1 MSYSNY
7 DFENFNN
14 FNEFKS
20 FEQNALPIKDV
31 ENNDNHDDKD
41 TYPPTVNYTK
51 ASNYFPIPNN
61 YIIKTTWNQAKLSKT
76 TQIKHAKGLAKKEQI
91 YFENSIKN
99 FYNPKDHVVLKTLDF
114 IIENKEYHVIFKDD
128 YKYAI
133 SQIHQEIN
141 VYIGELI
148 PINFID
154 LNSTI
159 VQEELLK
166 EPDIT
171 DPLIIKQVVNATGKG
186 AYQSIK
192 KILEYIIPSYIK
204 KEVVLDLA
212 IPTIYLQYLKFLATC
227 LDFNVANSNYFYP
240 EYYNQKDRKIKIKFE
255 FWKIHSIEN
264 WNYTSLIGDD
274 KLRVFQNFNLAKL
287 FDPEDAA
294 LIKNLW
300 NGFAK
305 LYDLLEEIKTD
316 PAKLNIIYF

>member
-1 MSYSNY
+1 MVT
-7 DFENFNN
+7 ENLLMLL
-14 FNEFKS
+14 FKKI
-20 FEQNALPIKDV
+20 PIHQL
-31 ENNDNHDDKD
+31 NHKSRLHEL
-41 TYPPTVNYTK
+41 K
-51 ASNYFPIPNN
+51 LH
-61 YIIKTTWNQAKLSKT
+61 KELSKT

-128 YKYAI
+128 NKYAI

-212 IPTIYLQYLKFLATC
+212 IPTIYLQYLVMGRT
-227 LDFNVANSNYFYP
+227 
-240 EYYNQKDRKIKIKFE
+240 
-255 FWKIHSIEN
+255 IEN

-316 PAKLNIIYF
+316 PAKAKHNLFLILPA